1 MKKRERQ
8 FVVLGMGRFGV
19 SVAKTLFALGYDVLG
34 IDKEVEIVQS
44 LSNDFTHVVAADLL
58 DEETYK
64 TLGLRN
70 FDVAVVAVSALEPSV
85 MATLMLKEL
94 GVPLIIAKASN
105 SLHGRM
111 LEKVGADKLIY
122 PERDMG
128 VRVAHN
134 LADSNIVDYIEL
146 VDNLSIMEIEAPNAM
161 WGKSLSE
168 VEFRRVFK
176 VTVVAIRRMEE
187 LFVNPNPE
195 IMIHKDDV
203 LIILGSAESIKA
215 LEASM

>member
-34 IDKEVEIVQS
+34 IDKDVEIVQS
-44 LSNDFTHVVAADLL
+44 LSNDLTHVVAADLL

-161 WGKSLSE
+161 WDKSLSE
-168 VEFRRVFK
+168 VELRRVFK
-176 VTVVAIRRMEE
+176 VTVVAIRRMGE

-195 IMIHKDDV
+195 IKIHNDDI

>member
-34 IDKEVEIVQS
+34 IDKDVEIVQS
-44 LSNDFTHVVAADLL
+44 LSNDLTHVVAADLL

-161 WGKSLSE
+161 WDKSLSE
-168 VEFRRVFK
+168 VELRRVFK
-176 VTVVAIRRMEE
+176 VTVVAIRRMGE

-195 IMIHKDDV
+195 IKIHKDDI